1 MLDIKFIKEN
11 IEQVKE
17 ICEYKNINID
27 IDRLVILEE
36 EKRHLQTKIET
47 LRSKRNE
54 ISDRMKKNREDDLIK
69 QSRIIKDEI
78 EKLEKE
84 FDQAKEEY
92 ETIYTMVPNIV
103 SQSTKKDKDP
113 SANEIIKKVG
123 KIPTFNFPIKDHI
136 QLGLDLDILDLE
148 NGTKVHGFRGYYLKG
163 LGAILHNAIL
173 NFAFDKIV
181 KKGFTPMT
189 VPAIVKGFTFFG
201 SGFFPFLKDEV
212 YKISNSEDAFLAG
225 TSELSL
231 LGYYN
236 NETIDQKNLPIK
248 ICAISPCFRSEAGS
262 YGKDTKGLYRIH
274 EFSKVEQVIICDNNI
289 EKSQKYFQEML
300 SVSEEMV
307 NDLKLPYQVI
317 NLCSSDMGAGKYYAN
332 DIETYMPSR
341 NGYGETH
348 SCSNLTDWQTR
359 RSNIKFKD
367 STGEKHFCFA
377 LNNTVVASPRI
388 LIAILENYQQKDG
401 SVKIP
406 KVLQKYFPQKNKIIK
421 INKNKNAC

>member
-231 LGYYN
+231 LCYYN

-341 NGYGETH
+341 NGY
-348 SCSNLTDWQTR
+348 
-359 RSNIKFKD
+359 
-367 STGEKHFCFA
+367 
-377 LNNTVVASPRI
+377 
-388 LIAILENYQQKDG
+388 
-401 SVKIP
+401 
-406 KVLQKYFPQKNKIIK
+406 
-421 INKNKNAC
+421 